1 MTSTGES
8 CSAPGAAPAREG
20 IARLVELADHAPSS
34 HHTQPWAWRSTPEG
48 LDLYAVPDRAA
59 AHPDAVGRNTVIS
72 CGAVLHHLQHL
83 APALGWSPRVAHF
96 PDGPAS
102 PRLAAVRLTPMQV
115 CQDAE
120 ERISAVRERR
130 TDRERHTTWPVPEE
144 LLGDLAR
151 VAARHGATAVA
162 VHDITERFR
171 LQRVVDRAAALP
183 RTGEEVAGAPGAEVD
198 DLETS
203 DTAVILG
210 GVADNPLDWL
220 RTGEALSAVWLR
232 ASAEGL
238 SLVPLSRV
246 ITVDETRVA
255 VRQQVLGGLLAP
267 HLVLRLGWRGLSR
280 SQLDRLARRV
290 LTETLD
296 PPWLAGGS
304 SAAQPSGIPT

>member
-8 CSAPGAAPAREG
+8 CRPPDAPPARDG
-20 IARLVELADHAPSS
+20 LARLVELADHAPSS

-48 LDLYAVPDRAA
+48 LDLYAVPARAA
-59 AHPDAVGRNTVIS
+59 AHRDAAGRNMVIS

-83 APALGWSPRVAHF
+83 APATGWSPRVVRF
-96 PDGPAS
+96 PDGPTSA
-102 PRLAAVRLTPMQV
+102 RLATVRLTPMRV
-115 CQDAE
+115 SEDAE
-120 ERISAVRERR
+120 ERIAAVRERR

-144 LLGDLAR
+144 LLGHLAR
-151 VAARHGATAVA
+151 TAARHGATAVA

-171 LQRVVDRAAALP
+171 LQRVVDEASARPL
-183 RTGEEVAGAPGAEVD
+183 GSDEQHVEVD

-203 DTAVILG
+203 DTVMVLG
-210 GVADNPLDWL
+210 GVADNPPDWL
-220 RTGEALSAVWLR
+220 RTGEALSALWLR

-246 ITVDETRVA
+246 ISVDETRVA

-280 SQLDRLARRV
+280 SQLNRLARRV
-290 LTETLD
+290 LEDTLD
-296 PPWLAGGS
+296 PPWLGGGS
-304 SAAQPSGIPT
+304 PSAAQPSGIPT

>member
-1 MTSTGES
+1 M
-8 CSAPGAAPAREG
+8 
-20 IARLVELADHAPSS
+20 
-34 HHTQPWAWRSTPEG
+34 
-48 LDLYAVPDRAA
+48 
-59 AHPDAVGRNTVIS
+59 
-72 CGAVLHHLQHL
+72 
-83 APALGWSPRVAHF
+83 
-96 PDGPAS
+96 
-102 PRLAAVRLTPMQV
+102 
-115 CQDAE
+115 
-120 ERISAVRERR
+120 
-130 TDRERHTTWPVPEE
+130 
-144 LLGDLAR
+144 
-151 VAARHGATAVA
+151 
-162 VHDITERFR
+162 
-171 LQRVVDRAAALP
+171 
-183 RTGEEVAGAPGAEVD
+183 D

-290 LTETLD
+290 LEETLD
-296 PPWLAGGS
+296 PPWLGGDS
-304 SAAQPSGIPT
+304 TATQPSGIPT